1 MLRSI
6 ATLTLLIAQAAAW
19 VGGPQ
24 FRCVDNEGSIC
35 VDEGPRSCHCREDE
49 ESATTTHHCERHEHS
64 TLAACDE
71 TAVSPGDCDCTHEL
85 LGNEGAA
92 SVSRSSGSTDLHE
105 SRQSVAPFAVAMDVL
120 NMGHIAARLAPDA
133 AALSPPPLILLSP
146 VALRC

>member
-35 VDEGPRSCHCREDE
+35 VDGGPQLCHCCKDDE
-49 ESATTTHHCERHEHS
+49 SLPTADHCEGHDHDAQAVCEELAIS
-64 TLAACDE
+64 T
-71 TAVSPGDCDCTHEL
+71 GDCDCTHEL
-85 LGNEGAA
+85 IASDRTL
-92 SVSRSSGSTDLHE
+92 SVSRSTGFTTLHE
-105 SRQSVAPFAVAMDVL
+105 AQQMVAPFAAAIDVL
-120 NMGHIAARLAPDA
+120 QVGPIAARLACDPA
-133 AALSPPPLILLSP
+133 AHSAPPLILLSP